1 MNKLKTNCCNCGA
14 VMEYSKQYYGSMYK
28 CPYCG
33 TEHHIDLL
41 GRIEEYKVKFM
52 WMGKLIEAYLSSYR
66 CEFDCVE
73 SCYIDF
79 EGTHTVYRLP
89 PQLTFE
95 FIGRFVEDVD
105 KGDDKE

>member
-1 MNKLKTNCCNCGA
+1 MNKKIITNCVNCGA

-52 WMGKLIEAYLSSYR
+52 WMGRIIEAYLTSFTYEPEVLTQYVNCDGYHSYVR
-66 CEFDCVE
+66 TGRGNC
-73 SCYIDF
+73 S
-79 EGTHTVYRLP
+79 
-89 PQLTFE
+89 FE
-95 FIGRFVEDVD
+95 FVGNIVSEN
-105 KGDDKE
+105 

>member
-1 MNKLKTNCCNCGA
+1 MKKEVTNCCNCGA

-52 WMGKLIEAYLSSYR
+52 FMGHLIEAYLSSFG
-66 CEFDCVE
+66 CEPEVIDTTYIGMDNK
-73 SCYIDF
+73 CYYVKSDP
-79 EGTHTVYRLP
+79 TM
-89 PQLTFE
+89 TFE
-95 FIGRFVEDVD
+95 FVGRCIDE
-105 KGDDKE
+105 KEN